1 MKTIKI
7 ITIKENG
14 KIEFTKDDL
23 EKLLNEAY
31 QDGYDDAKKELF
43 NSPLYYPPGVREI
56 DFGSPSC
63 STKGGI

>member
-7 ITIKENG
+7 ITVKENG

-31 QDGYDDAKKELF
+31 QDGYDDAKKEF
-43 NSPLYYPPGVREI
+43 NPPLYYPPGVREI
-56 DFGSPSC
+56 DFGSPTC
-63 STKGGI
+63 IKKGV